1 MRSAQ
6 ERARQMQA
14 NIRALNARL
23 HSQNSNRG
31 GRRSGTNRRGRGE
44 GGIYEVD
51 DDGVVTGIPWFLIT
65 EAQEKENV

>member
-1 MRSAQ
+1 
-6 ERARQMQA
+6 MQA

-23 HSQNSNRG
+23 HGQNSNRG
-31 GRRSGTNRRGRGE
+31 GRRSGTNRREGAA